1 MRKMAV
7 VLALGTA
14 LLCAGCS
21 GGNSTAGGGSDGGSG
36 SGVVDG
42 TAGSGAADGGSESNA
57 ADGASVGGNSD
68 EGSNEASVSLA
79 DMLPDASAIFEE
91 ATFNVISDGAKL
103 YCFTVDGYEDGDYEK
118 YVDECKKT
126 FTDVKFDIYT
136 DSNNK
141 FEAKTE
147 DGKYYVSVQLIF
159 EQQSFTVTC
168 GVSGS

>member
-1 MRKMAV
+1 MRKTAI
-7 VLALGTA
+7 VLVLGTV

-21 GGNSTAGGGSDGGSG
+21 GGNNTSSSGTDTVSDS
-36 SGVVDG
+36 S
-42 TAGSGAADGGSESNA
+42 A
-57 ADGASVGGNSD
+57 ADGASVGDITD
-68 EGSNEASVSLA
+68 ERSNEASVSLA
-79 DMLPDASAIFEE
+79 DMLPDASAIFEG
-91 ATFNVISDGAKL
+91 ATFNVISDGTKL

-159 EQQSFTVTC
+159 EQHSFTVTC
-168 GVSGS
+168 GISRT

>member
-1 MRKMAV
+1 MRKMAI
-7 VLALGTA
+7 VLALSTV

-21 GGNSTAGGGSDGGSG
+21 VENNTSSSVTD
-36 SGVVDG
+36 VVS
-42 TAGSGAADGGSESNA
+42 GSGAADGASESNA
-57 ADGASVGGNSD
+57 ADGTSVGGNSD
-68 EGSNEASVSLA
+68 EGSDEAWFSLA
-79 DMLPDASAIFEE
+79 DMLPDASAIFEG
-91 ATFNVISDGAKL
+91 ATLNVISDGAKL

-159 EQQSFTVTC
+159 EQHSFTVTC
-168 GVSGS
+168 GVSRT

>member
-1 MRKMAV
+1 MRKMAI
-7 VLALGTA
+7 VLALGTV

-21 GGNSTAGGGSDGGSG
+21 GGNNTSSSVTDVVSG
-36 SGVVDG
+36 SG
-42 TAGSGAADGGSESNA
+42 ASESNA
-57 ADGASVGGNSD
+57 ADGASVGDIPD
-68 EGSNEASVSLA
+68 ERSNEASVSLA
-79 DMLPDASAIFEE
+79 DMLPDASAIFEG

-159 EQQSFTVTC
+159 EQHSFTVTC
-168 GVSGS
+168 GVSRT

>member
-7 VLALGTA
+7 VLVLGTV

-21 GGNSTAGGGSDGGSG
+21 EGNNSSSSVTDVVSG
-36 SGVVDG
+36 SGV
-42 TAGSGAADGGSESNA
+42 

-68 EGSNEASVSLA
+68 EGSDEASVSPA
-79 DMLPDASAIFEE
+79 DMLPDASGIFEG
-91 ATFNVISDGAKL
+91 ATVNVISDGTKL
-103 YCFTVDGYEDGDYEK
+103 YCFTVDGYKAGDYKK

-168 GVSGS
+168 GVSRS

>member
-7 VLALGTA
+7 VLVLGTV

-21 GGNSTAGGGSDGGSG
+21 GGDNTSSSVTD
-36 SGVVDG
+36 VVSV
-42 TAGSGAADGGSESNA
+42 SGAADGT
-57 ADGASVGGNSD
+57 SVGGNSD
-68 EGSNEASVSLA
+68 EESGEASVSLA
-79 DMLPDASAIFEE
+79 DMLPDASAIFED

-103 YCFTVDGYEDGDYEK
+103 YCFMVDGYKDGDYEK

-136 DSNNK
+136 DSNNN

-147 DGKYYVSVQLIF
+147 DGKYYVSVQVIF

-168 GVSGS
+168 GVSRS